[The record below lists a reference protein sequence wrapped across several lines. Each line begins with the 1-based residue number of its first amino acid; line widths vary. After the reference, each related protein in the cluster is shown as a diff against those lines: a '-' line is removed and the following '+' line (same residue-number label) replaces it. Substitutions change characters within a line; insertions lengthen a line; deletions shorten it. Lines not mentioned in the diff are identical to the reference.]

1 MQLLRRIDTG
11 GSRGRRT
18 CNRRN
23 ARGLRRGKLR
33 RSPANA
39 GTGRTRPARPALLVS
54 RLWIIGQIDATVAGA
69 AGRRRILRIIQESV
83 PPSALGSPDTLDIVE
98 RTRIESPQAPRSAD
112 ARAAANGEPRPDR
125 ARPPGEEGR
134 ARLRRPAKQRRP
146 ETSRRRPAK
155 NGRKHRG
162 RPLPHASDLPRTE
175 WERAGPAPDGPR
187 EAGRNQPKR
196 WKSGKKAK
204 ASRTGRRSETAHENR
219 SASVERP
226 ARSYREE
233 LRQGTQER
241 RRGSES
247 AVRVRT
253 HRGPSWRALMRCTA
267 G

>member
-1 MQLLRRIDTG
+1 MRTIDGIEEIGRSLRHGSGANEQYELLEEAAQCGTSRPISELGWPTWGYLRRLNADERRQLGVDAQTEAILSWTDGDENDAATGIQLLT
-11 GSRGRRT
+11 
-18 CNRRN
+18 
-23 ARGLRRGKLR
+23 
-33 RSPANA
+33 
-39 GTGRTRPARPALLVS
+39 
-54 RLWIIGQIDATVAGA
+54 
-69 AGRRRILRIIQESV
+69 
-83 PPSALGSPDTLDIVE
+83 SAE
-98 RTRIESPQAPRSAD
+98 AD
-112 ARAAANGEPRPDR
+112 ELEA
-125 ARPPGEEGR
+125 
-134 ARLRRPAKQRRP
+134 

-155 NGRKHRG
+155 NGRKRRG
-162 RPLPHASDLPRTE
+162 RPLPHASDLPPTE

-253 HRGPSWRALMRCTA
+253 HRGPSCRALYALYRRIVRIRQFLRY
-267 G
+267 GLP